1 MNDKEKAALG
11 AIIKMCG
18 LVVILSGC
26 IMLVF
31 YAGTPNFLMNF
42 MSVALICV
50 GWFLFK
56 IFKIEDED

>member
-11 AIIKMCG
+11 AIIKLCG
-18 LVVILSGC
+18 LAVMLSGVV
-26 IMLVF
+26 MLAS
-31 YAGTPNFLMNF
+31 YAGTPNLFMNF
-42 MSVALICV
+42 MSVSLICV

>member
-1 MNDKEKAALG
+1 MNGKEKAALE
-11 AIIKMCG
+11 AIIKLCG
-18 LVVILSGC
+18 LAVILSGL
-26 IMLVF
+26 IMLAS
-31 YAGTPNFLMNF
+31 YAGSSNFFMNF